1 MLCMR
6 VVYLNMQ
13 IGFQQENYVLL
24 SEIDFIDFGLCS
36 MNLKA
41 CKINKNK
48 GLSGTSEPCK

>member
-24 SEIDFIDFGLCS
+24 PEIDFIDFGLCP
-36 MNLKA
+36 MNLKV